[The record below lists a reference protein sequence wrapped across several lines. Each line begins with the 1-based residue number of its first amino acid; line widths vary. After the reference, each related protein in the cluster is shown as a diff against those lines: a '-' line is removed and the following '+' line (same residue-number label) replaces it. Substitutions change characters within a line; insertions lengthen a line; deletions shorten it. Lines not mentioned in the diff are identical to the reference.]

1 MPVRRGLP
9 IRTTMTS
16 EQGTG
21 GGAVGGSPPMP
32 NAQNEPMQDAEAEN
46 RMSQQQDDSQAQY
59 AQPSQVSPR
68 QLDELGSTP
77 SGTGTPA
84 SEQLGRSCPSACSS
98 NPSTP
103 ARNMTNAYM
112 SDYSARSAPPTKAPP
127 PAMKASPPVTKSSL
141 SELDVTK
148 IIHNPKLR
156 HDINFDPDLHFR
168 PNLEGE
174 KGRIKH
180 EKANQFWNALQEQL
194 TVFVVDR
201 EAFHHRYGDGDDWC
215 LPSLLKAVKEIIQTL
230 VPQRDRVYLEEG
242 LNVELLM
249 QQFNRGV
256 ADLEKLASW
265 LSCVLKS
272 HCAPMRDEWVDE
284 MYNQLSRG
292 NRNNDMSELV
302 RGMRSL
308 LSVLEAMKLDVANH
322 QIRCLRPVLIE
333 DTVHFEQR
341 YFFKKIAHSRKMDIR
356 PAKLWYRDACER
368 YSALLADP
376 ANVQAFGDATIFFEA
391 LSRLLL
397 PSVDENTLPN
407 TFVFDEDRML
417 KLRSDMMDMVNLEI
431 CMRAYED
438 MESGYGA
445 MLLSALQELR
455 DQSRPATPDSAFSA
469 SACLASSRP
478 SSLVLTPTSS
488 ASPSPRSS
496 AIIPPHVA
504 PDTGRSKQLKAQELY
519 NTLKAILQTA
529 PHTSKPT
536 ARWQAIAPAMAL
548 QVFRFTNAPQH
559 ALSIIESNITSL
571 ICDVHSGR
579 YREIEEYFLGK
590 LNAELA
596 RRVKQFRGLS
606 GVNLYNIATGGR
618 TWDGSQ
624 ERGRD
629 VMAHDG
635 SMREAREDEAMASIA
650 SRLAHLGILHWRVW
664 SSLVYL
670 DSPGVS
676 MESSPHV

>member
-1 MPVRRGLP
+1 
-9 IRTTMTS
+9 MTS

-32 NAQNEPMQDAEAEN
+32 NAQNEPMQDADTEN
-46 RMSQQQDDSQAQY
+46 RMSQQQDDGQAQY

-68 QLDELGSTP
+68 QLEELGAP
-77 SGTGTPA
+77 SAAGTPA
-84 SEQLGRSCPSACSS
+84 SNRLRHSCPSACSS

-103 ARNMTNAYM
+103 VRSMTDSYTPDYRARRQP
-112 SDYSARSAPPTKAPP
+112 SATKAAPPV
-127 PAMKASPPVTKSSL
+127 MKAVPPVTKSSL

-174 KGRIKH
+174 KGRTKYD
-180 EKANQFWNALQEQL
+180 KANMFWNALQEQL
-194 TVFVVDR
+194 TAFVVDR
-201 EAFHHRYGDGDDWC
+201 ETFHAKYGHGDDWC

-284 MYNQLSRG
+284 MYSQLSNG
-292 NRNNDMSELV
+292 NQNNDMGELV
-302 RGMRSL
+302 KGMRSL

-341 YFFKKIAHSRKMDIR
+341 YFFKKIVSGKMDVVA
-356 PAKLWYRDACER
+356 AKLWYKDACER
-368 YSALLADP
+368 YSSLLADP
-376 ANVQAFGDATIFFEA
+376 ANNQSFGDTTIFFEA

-397 PSVDENTLPN
+397 PSVDEKTLPN
-407 TFVFDEDRML
+407 TFIFDEDRML
-417 KLRSDMMDMVNLEI
+417 KLRSDMMDMVNLEV

-438 MESGYGA
+438 IESGYGA
-445 MLLSALQELR
+445 MLVSLQGLA
-455 DQSRPATPDSAFSA
+455 DQPRPGTPDSVFSA
-469 SACLASSRP
+469 SASLASSRP
-478 SSLVLTPTSS
+478 SSLILTPTSS

-496 AIIPPHVA
+496 VIIPSHPT
-504 PDTGRSKQLKAQELY
+504 PDTGRGKMLKAQELY
-519 NTLKAILQTA
+519 SSLKAILQTA
-529 PHTSKPT
+529 PHTSRPM
-536 ARWQAIAPAMAL
+536 ARWKAIAPSMAL
-548 QVFRFTNAPQH
+548 QVYRFTNAPPH
-559 ALSIIESNITSL
+559 ALSIIENNITSL
-571 ICDVHSGR
+571 VCDVHSGR
-579 YREIEEYFLGK
+579 YRELEEYFLGK
-590 LNAELA
+590 LVAELA
-596 RRVKQFRGLS
+596 KRVKQFRGLS
-606 GVNLYNIATGGR
+606 GVTLYNIATGGR
-618 TWDGSQ
+618 AWDASQ
-624 ERGRD
+624 GRSRES
-629 VMAHDG
+629 VVGDG
-635 SMREAREDEAMASIA
+635 SMRQAREDEAMESMA

-664 SSLVYL
+664 SGLVYSESQDVPM
-670 DSPGVS
+670 DSPA
-676 MESSPHV
+676 PF

>member
-1 MPVRRGLP
+1 MS
-9 IRTTMTS
+9 S
-16 EQGTG
+16 EQGPG

-46 RMSQQQDDSQAQY
+46 RMSQQQDESQAQY
-59 AQPSQVSPR
+59 VQPSQVSPR
-68 QLDELGSTP
+68 QLEELGGTP
-77 SGTGTPA
+77 SAAGTPA
-84 SEQLGRSCPSACSS
+84 SERLRHSCPSACSS

-103 ARNMTNAYM
+103 GRNMTDSYM
-112 SDYSARSAPPTKAPP
+112 SDYTARPSAPPTTKAPP
-127 PAMKASPPVTKSSL
+127 PVMKASPPVTKSSL

-174 KGRIKH
+174 KGRTKCD
-180 EKANQFWNALQEQL
+180 KANQFWNALQEQL
-194 TVFVVDR
+194 TAFVVDR
-201 EAFHHRYGDGDDWC
+201 EAFYNKYGDGDDWC

-284 MYNQLSRG
+284 MYNQLSNG
-292 NRNNDMSELV
+292 NQNNDMEELV
-302 RGMRSL
+302 KGMRSL

-341 YFFKKIAHSRKMDIR
+341 YFFKKIAYSRKMDVR

-368 YSALLADP
+368 YSSLLADP
-376 ANVQAFGDATIFFEA
+376 ANNQAFGEATIFFEA

-397 PSVDENTLPN
+397 PSVDETALPN
-407 TFVFDEDRML
+407 TFIFDEDRML

-445 MLLSALQELR
+445 MLMSAVQGLR
-455 DQSRPATPDSAFSA
+455 DQPRPGTPDSAFSA
-469 SACLASSRP
+469 SVSLASSRP
-478 SSLVLTPTSS
+478 SSLILTPSSS

-496 AIIPPHVA
+496 VIIPSHPA
-504 PDTGRSKQLKAQELY
+504 PDTGRSRQLKAQELY

-529 PHTSKPT
+529 PHASKPM

-548 QVFRFTNAPQH
+548 QVFRFTNAPQQ

-571 ICDVHSGR
+571 VCDVHSGR

-590 LNAELA
+590 LVAELA
-596 RRVKQFRGLS
+596 SRVKQFRGLS
-606 GVNLYNIATGGR
+606 GVSLYNIATGGR
-618 TWDGSQ
+618 AWDNSQ
-624 ERGRD
+624 ERCRD
-629 VMAHDG
+629 FTGGDG
-635 SMREAREDEAMASIA
+635 SMREAREDEAMASVA
-650 SRLAHLGILHWRVW
+650 SRLGHLGILHWRVW

-670 DSPGVS
+670 DSPDMP
-676 MESSPHV
+676 MEAAPHF